1 MKFIII
7 TGNELRHRYFALT
20 VSKKLNVAHM
30 YLEKKANLH
39 EKFECTP
46 EQKLII
52 EKHFALRDKSE
63 KQYFGGYNDISS
75 LPHSFIDAGK
85 SNDPATTEHIKQLNA
100 DAVLLFGSSL
110 IKEPLLSLFNNKTI
124 NLHLGLSP
132 YYRGSG
138 TNFWPLF
145 YNEPEC
151 VGATIHLATAQ
162 VDAGAILL
170 QVRPDYNENDT
181 IHDLGDKTIQ
191 ASAEVLPDAVMRFL
205 SGQLQPQIQSEGVGK
220 VCKRKDLTAESIVK
234 VYDNFENGMMTD
246 FLNNIEKRLAA
257 FSIVT

>member
-7 TGNELRHRYFALT
+7 TGNELRHRFFALT
-20 VSKKLNVAHM
+20 VSKKLNVVHV
-30 YLEKKANLH
+30 YFEKKANVH

-46 EQKLII
+46 EQKQII
-52 EKHFALRDKSE
+52 DRHFALREKSE
-63 KQYFGGYNDISS
+63 QQYFGAYNDVSS
-75 LPHSFIDAGK
+75 LPHSFIDTGK
-85 SNDPATTEHIKQLNA
+85 SNDPDITEHIKGLNS

-110 IKEPLLSLFNNKTI
+110 IKEPLLSLFDNKTI

-151 VGATIHLATAQ
+151 VGATIHLATTQ

-170 QVRPDYNENDT
+170 QVRPPYNENDT
-181 IHDLGDKTIQ
+181 IHDLGNKTIQ
-191 ASAEVLPDAVMRFL
+191 ASAEVLPDAVMRFF
-205 SGQLQPQIQSEGVGK
+205 SGQLQPHTQPEGMGK

-234 VYDNFENGMMTD
+234 VYDNFENGMMAE

-257 FSIVT
+257 FPIIT

>member
-20 VSKKLNVAHM
+20 VSKKLNVAHV
-30 YLEKKANLH
+30 YLEKKANVH

-46 EQKLII
+46 EQKKII
-52 EKHFALRDKSE
+52 DKHFALREKSE
-63 KQYFGGYNDISS
+63 QQYFGSYNDISS
-75 LPHSFIDAGK
+75 LPHSFIDTGK
-85 SNDPATTEHIKQLNA
+85 SNDPAIREHIKQLNA

-110 IKEPLLSLFNNKTI
+110 IKEPLLSLFDNKTI

-151 VGATIHLATAQ
+151 VGATIHLATSQ

-170 QVRPDYNENDT
+170 QVRPAYNEIDT
-181 IHDLGDKTIQ
+181 IHDLGNKTIQ
-191 ASAEVLPDAVMRFL
+191 ASAEVLPEVVMRFF
-205 SGQLQPQIQSEGVGK
+205 SGQLQPQDQPEGVGK

-234 VYDNFENGMMTD
+234 VYDNFENGMMGD
-246 FLNNIEKRLAA
+246 LLKNIEKRLAA
-257 FSIVT
+257 FPIVT